1 MTTQLTPLNLTPKD
15 LKKLFVAFAVYLT
28 ALIAANTLG
37 LKTIPFLF
45 GTHVSVAIIS
55 FPIVFIMTDV
65 VGEVY
70 GKQIARLFVLGGA
83 IATILFI
90 LFSVISVLL
99 PWSDSSLWAQDGY
112 NTLFTVTTR
121 MGIAS
126 VVAFIVAEYQDVFT
140 FFKLREK
147 LGGGT
152 NGSEGKLFW
161 VRSNLSNVW
170 SQLLDTVVWN
180 MVAFAGVYPAGA
192 LGELMLTWWLYKIAM
207 GVIYTPLSYLGIA
220 LLKK

>member
-1 MTTQLTPLNLTPKD
+1 MNHLTQKD
-15 LKKLFVAFAVYLT
+15 LTKLFVAFALYLT

-37 LKTIPFLF
+37 LKTMPFLF
-45 GTHVSVAIIS
+45 GTHVSVAVIS

-70 GKQIARLFVLGGA
+70 GKSIARLFVLGGA
-83 IATILFI
+83 ISTILFI

-99 PWSDSSLWAQDGY
+99 PWSDSSTWAQDGY

-126 VVAFIVAEYQDVFT
+126 VIAFIVAEYQDVFT
-140 FFKLREK
+140 FFALKK
-147 LGGGT
+147 KIGGGT
-152 NGSEGKLFW
+152 DGSAGKLFW
-161 VRSNLSNVW
+161 LRSNLSNIW
-170 SQLLDTVVWN
+170 SQFLDTVLWN
-180 MVAFAGVYPAGA
+180 TIAFAGVYSTGA
-192 LGELMLTWWLYKIAM
+192 LSELILTWWLYKIAM